1 MLTAEEKEAFMRTTV
16 PVKSAPAATTPATL
30 FEGTFGFPLFERL
43 TRELDE
49 LFGRF
54 PFERTPFEPK
64 AASWTPEIEMFTKD
78 NMLHVRADLPGLKKE
93 DVTVELTDESI
104 TIRGER
110 KIEKEEKGEGFY
122 RTERSY
128 GSFYRVLPLPEG
140 VKTET
145 AKAEVRDGVLE
156 ITMPMVKVEEKKRT
170 LEITEPAPEKVTKA
184 A

>member
-1 MLTAEEKEAFMRTTV
+1 MRTNV
-16 PVKSAPAATTPATL
+16 PVKPAQGATAPARL

-43 TRELDE
+43 SRELDE

-54 PFERTPFEPK
+54 PFERPVFEPK
-64 AASWTPEIEMFTKD
+64 GEFWTPDIEMFTKD
-78 NMLHVRADLPGLKKE
+78 NTLHVRADLPGLTKE
-93 DVTVELTDESI
+93 DVTVELTEEAL

-110 KIEKEEKGEGFY
+110 KKEKEEKGEGFY

-128 GSFYRVLPLPEG
+128 GTFYRVLPLPEG

-156 ITMPMVKVEEKKRT
+156 ITMPMAKLEEKKRT
-170 LEITEPAPEKVTKA
+170 LEITEPVPEKTVKA

>member
-1 MLTAEEKEAFMRTTV
+1 MRATV
-16 PVKSAPAATTPATL
+16 PVKSTPVATTPATL

-49 LFGRF
+49 LFGHL
-54 PFERTPFEPK
+54 PFERPMFEPK
-64 AASWTPEIEMFTKD
+64 AAFWAPEIEMFTKD
-78 NMLHVRADLPGLKKE
+78 QMLHVRADLPGLKKE
-93 DVTVELTDESI
+93 DVTVEVTDENV

-110 KIEKEEKGEGFY
+110 RKEKEEKGEGFY

-128 GSFYRVLPLPEG
+128 GTFYRVLALPEG

-156 ITMPMVKVEEKKRT
+156 ITMPMAKIEEKKRT